1 MLLSQALRLKDNTR
15 LALAGAGGKTSAMFQ
30 IARELAGEVPER
42 ARKTVLLT
50 ATTHLASEQLGQAD
64 RHFFVENT
72 DVLDELDTIF
82 PDGVILL
89 TGRIEES
96 GRTAGLDENLMRR
109 VLELADSHRVP
120 LLIEADGSRQLPVK
134 APAAHEPVIPEWVD
148 SVLVVAGLSA
158 LGQPLTA
165 DWVHR
170 PERFA
175 GLSGLAMGENLTP
188 EALAKV
194 LSHPLGGLKGI
205 PDRARRVLLL
215 NQADTPELQ
224 AAGQRLAEQVQADYP
239 AVVIAALQAYPPGEN
254 VFAVREGCAGVLLA
268 AGGSSRL
275 GRPKQLLEWH
285 GKPLVWHAA
294 NQALKSG
301 LSPVV
306 VVTGAHSD
314 EVGAALRDLAVM
326 IVYNPDWQSG
336 QSTSVVCGVSSLP
349 HETGSA
355 IFLLADQPQV
365 PETLIRSLR
374 DTHRQ
379 TLAPIIAPQ
388 IGGRRANPV
397 LFDRLT
403 FPDLLSLSG
412 DTGGR
417 AVFSRYR
424 VRWLPWHD
432 ESLLLDVDTAEDY
445 QRLLE
450 IEL

>member
-1 MLLSQALRLKDNTR
+1 MLLSQALRLKENPR
-15 LALAGAGGKTSAMFQ
+15 LAFVGAGGKTSAMFQ
-30 IARELAGEVPER
+30 IARELAGDAQEKAGR
-42 ARKTVLLT
+42 AVLLT
-50 ATTHLASEQLGQAD
+50 STTHLAGEQLNQAD
-64 RHFFVENT
+64 RHLFVENA
-72 DVLDELDTIF
+72 DVLAELDMSF
-82 PDGVILL
+82 PGGVTLL
-89 TGRIEES
+89 TGKLTES
-96 GRTAGLDENLMRR
+96 GRTAGLDENLMHR
-109 VLELADSHRVP
+109 VLGLANSHRVP

-175 GLSGLAMGENLTP
+175 ELSGLVMGEKLNP
-188 EALAKV
+188 EALAEV
-194 LSHPLGGLKGI
+194 LSHPLGGLKGV
-205 PDRARRVLLL
+205 PDHAHRFLLL

-224 AAGQRLAEQVQADYP
+224 AVGQRLAEQVQTHYP

-254 VFAVREGCAGVLLA
+254 VFAVREGCAGILLA

-275 GRPKQLLEWH
+275 GQPKQLLEWH

-301 LSPVV
+301 LSPVIV
-306 VVTGAHSD
+306 ITGAHAD
-314 EVGAALRDLAVM
+314 ETGSALRDLPV
-326 IVYNPDWQSG
+326 VVVHNPDWLAG
-336 QSTSVVCGVSSLP
+336 QSTSVVRGVSSLP
-349 HETGSA
+349 SETGSA

-365 PETLIRSLR
+365 TEMLIRSLR
-374 DTHRQ
+374 AAHHR

-388 IGGRRANPV
+388 IGGKRSNPV

-403 FPDLLSLSG
+403 FPDLLDLSG

-417 AVFSRYR
+417 ALFSRYR

-432 ESLLLDVDTAEDY
+432 ESLLLDVDTFEDY

-450 IEL
+450 IEP